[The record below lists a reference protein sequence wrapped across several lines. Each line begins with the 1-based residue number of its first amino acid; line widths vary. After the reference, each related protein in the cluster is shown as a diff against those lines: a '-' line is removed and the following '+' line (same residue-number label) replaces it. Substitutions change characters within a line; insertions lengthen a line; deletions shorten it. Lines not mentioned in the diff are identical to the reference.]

1 MHMERGAMA
10 TPLEKFTRTLLSRHG
25 ALVDVAPGGL
35 EVVSGPVLAANL
47 GLAEF
52 QRLIFTP
59 DSVRPDA
66 AGRPQQDAGLRV
78 DYDTPLVERMGRL
91 VDTLGRVALWPS
103 TVPAPKP
110 IDADGQVRRGLTL
123 HNGVVRV
130 RGCKPA
136 TAVRLRLFFEYEL
149 LADEREGGSAQVW
162 ITPATRSVPRMA
174 GWSPTDVDGSAS
186 PHAVTFD
193 GRESMLAL
201 PWPLAFAAAR
211 AALAPV
217 IDDFVERLGRRR
229 DRDARR
235 LREYSLDI
243 DRAIRAKLNRAGA
256 NGDAQRRERD
266 RLEATWRSYRSRLGE
281 VADRYRLRV
290 RLVPH
295 GVIVCA
301 LPGFH
306 VNVRLM
312 RRTAS
317 SDVTLAWNPIDG
329 QIEARACDGCEAPTP
344 GAWLC
349 DDRVHFVCGRCFAP
363 CPRCDKPYCRAC
375 RQVCPR
381 SACQK

>member
-1 MHMERGAMA
+1 MA

-25 ALVDVAPGGL
+25 AIVETAPGGL
-35 EVVSGPVLAANL
+35 EVVTGAALAASL

-52 QRLIFTP
+52 QRLVFTP
-59 DSVRPDA
+59 DPVRPDEAGDDA
-66 AGRPQQDAGLRV
+66 ALRV
-78 DYDTPLVERMGRL
+78 DYDTPLVERMGQL
-91 VDTLGRVALWPS
+91 VDTLGRIALQPC
-103 TVPAPKP
+103 TVPALRP
-110 IDADGQVRRGLTL
+110 IDAAAQVTRALTL
-123 HNGVVRV
+123 HNGVFRV
-130 RGCKPA
+130 RSVETA
-136 TAVRLRLFFEYEL
+136 TAVRLGLFFEYEL

-162 ITPATRSVPRMA
+162 VTPATRSMPRMA
-174 GWSPTDVDGSAS
+174 GWSPHDVDGSS
-186 PHAVTFD
+186 PAHAAAGFD
-193 GRESMLAL
+193 PGDAGESILAI

-211 AALAPV
+211 ATLAPV

-243 DRAIRAKLNRAGA
+243 DRVIRTKLSRAGA
-256 NGDAQRRERD
+256 NEPAQRRERD

-295 GVIVCA
+295 GVTVSA

-329 QIEARACDGCEAPTP
+329 QIEARACDGCETPTP

-349 DDRVHFVCGRCFAP
+349 DDRVHFVCARCFAP
-363 CPRCDKPYCRAC
+363 CPRCQKPFCRAC
-375 RQVCPR
+375 RQTCPR
-381 SACQK
+381 SACQRDEAF

>member
-1 MHMERGAMA
+1 MS

-25 ALVDVAPGGL
+25 AIVEAVPGGL
-35 EVVSGPVLAANL
+35 EVVTGPALAAGL

-52 QRLIFTP
+52 QRLVFTP
-59 DSVRPDA
+59 DSVRPDE
-66 AGRPQQDAGLRV
+66 AGPLQHDATLRV
-78 DYDTPLVERMGRL
+78 DYDTPLVERMGQL
-91 VDTLGRVALWPS
+91 VDTLGRIALWPS
-103 TVPAPKP
+103 TVPAPRP
-110 IDADGQVRRGLTL
+110 IDADGQVRRALTL

-130 RGCKPA
+130 RGCEPA
-136 TAVRLRLFFEYEL
+136 TAMRLGILFEYEL

-162 ITPATRSVPRMA
+162 ITPATRSAPRMA
-174 GWSPTDVDGSAS
+174 GWPAHDVDGSVS
-186 PHAVTFD
+186 PHTVPGFD

-211 AALAPV
+211 ATLAPV

-243 DRAIRAKLNRAGA
+243 DHAIRAKLSRAGA
-256 NGDAQRRERD
+256 NETAQRRERD
-266 RLEATWRSYRSRLGE
+266 RLEATWRSYRSRLDE

-295 GVIVCA
+295 GVIACA

-306 VNVRLM
+306 VNVRFM

-329 QIEARACDGCEAPTP
+329 QVEARACDGCDAPTP

-349 DDRVHFVCGRCFAP
+349 DERVHFVCASCFAP
-363 CPRCDKPYCRAC
+363 CPRCHKRYCRAC
-375 RQVCPR
+375 RRGCPR
-381 SACQK
+381 SACQQ

>member
-1 MHMERGAMA
+1 MP
-10 TPLEKFTRTLLSRHG
+10 TPLERFTRTLLSRHG
-25 ALVDVAPGGL
+25 AIVEAAPGGL
-35 EVVSGPVLAANL
+35 DVVTGPALAARL

-52 QRLIFTP
+52 QHLVFTP
-59 DSVRPDA
+59 DSARPDEP
-66 AGRPQQDAGLRV
+66 GRPRHDAALRV
-78 DYDTPLVERMGRL
+78 DYDTPLVDRMGQL
-91 VDTLGRVALWPS
+91 VEGLGRVALRS
-103 TVPAPKP
+103 YDAPAPKP
-110 IDADGQVRRGLTL
+110 IDAAAQVERALTL

-130 RGCKPA
+130 RGCEPA
-136 TAVRLRLFFEYEL
+136 TAVRLGVFFEYEL

-174 GWSPTDVDGSAS
+174 GWSPNDVDGSAP
-186 PHAVTFD
+186 PHAAVSFD
-193 GRESMLAL
+193 GRDSTLAL
-201 PWPLAFAAAR
+201 SWPLAFAAAR
-211 AALAPV
+211 AAMAPV

-243 DRAIRAKLNRAGA
+243 DRAIRVKLSRAGA
-256 NGDAQRRERD
+256 NEDAQRRERD

-295 GVIVCA
+295 GVIACA

-329 QIEARACDGCEAPTP
+329 QIETRACDGCEAPTP

-349 DDRVHFVCGRCFAP
+349 DDRVHFVCARCFAP

-375 RQVCPR
+375 RQGCPR
-381 SACQK
+381 NACQK

>member
-1 MHMERGAMA
+1 MA
-10 TPLEKFTRTLLSRHG
+10 PPLEKFTRALLSRHG
-25 ALVDVAPGGL
+25 AIVETAAGGL
-35 EVVSGPVLAANL
+35 EVVSGPVLAASL

-52 QRLIFTP
+52 QHLVFTP
-59 DSVRPDA
+59 DSVGPDETGRPRHDA
-66 AGRPQQDAGLRV
+66 ALRV
-78 DYDTPLVERMGRL
+78 DYDTPLVERMGQL
-91 VDTLGRVALWPS
+91 VDNLGRIALRS
-103 TVPAPKP
+103 CAVPAPKP
-110 IDADGQVRRGLTL
+110 IDAAGQVERALTL

-130 RGCKPA
+130 RGCESA
-136 TAVRLRLFFEYEL
+136 TAVRLGLFFEYEL

-174 GWSPTDVDGSAS
+174 AWSPDDVDVSES
-186 PHAVTFD
+186 PQAAISFD
-193 GRESMLAL
+193 GQASILAL

-211 AALAPV
+211 ATLAPV

-229 DRDARR
+229 DRDALR

-243 DRAIRAKLNRAGA
+243 DRAIRAKLSRAGT
-256 NGDAQRRERD
+256 NEDARRRERD
-266 RLEATWRSYRSRLGE
+266 RLEATWRSYRSRLSE

-295 GVIVCA
+295 GVIACA

-349 DDRVHFVCGRCFAP
+349 DDRVHFVCARCFAP
-363 CPRCDKPYCRAC
+363 CPRCQKPYCRAC
-375 RQVCPR
+375 RAGCSR
-381 SACQK
+381 STCQQ

>member
-1 MHMERGAMA
+1 MP

-25 ALVDVAPGGL
+25 AIVETAPGGL
-35 EVVSGPVLAANL
+35 DVVTGPPLAGNL

-52 QRLIFTP
+52 QRLVFTP
-59 DSVRPDA
+59 DSVRPDEAGHNA
-66 AGRPQQDAGLRV
+66 ALRV
-78 DYDTPLVERMGRL
+78 DYDTPLVERMGQL
-91 VDTLGRVALWPS
+91 VETLGRIAFLPY
-103 TVPAPKP
+103 TVPEPKP
-110 IDADGQVRRGLTL
+110 IDAAGQVTRALTL

-130 RGCKPA
+130 RGCEPA
-136 TAVRLRLFFEYEL
+136 TSVRLGVFFEYEL

-174 GWSPTDVDGSAS
+174 GWSPPDVDGSAS
-186 PHAVTFD
+186 PHAAIGFD
-193 GRESMLAL
+193 GRESMLAI
-201 PWPLAFAAAR
+201 PWPLALGAAR

-235 LREYSLDI
+235 LREYSIDI
-243 DRAIRAKLNRAGA
+243 DRAIRTKLRRAGA
-256 NGDAQRRERD
+256 NEAAQRRERD

-281 VADRYRLRV
+281 IADRYRLRV
-290 RLVPH
+290 RLIPH
-295 GVIVCA
+295 GVIACA

-317 SDVTLAWNPIDG
+317 SDVTLAWNPVDA
-329 QIEARACDGCEAPTP
+329 QIEARACDGCETPTP
-344 GAWLC
+344 AAWLC
-349 DDRVHFVCGRCFAP
+349 DDRVHFVCASCFAP
-363 CPRCDKPYCRAC
+363 CPRCQKPFCRAC
-375 RQVCPR
+375 RRECPR

>member
-1 MHMERGAMA
+1 MHMERGVMA
-10 TPLEKFTRTLLSRHG
+10 TLETFTRTLLARHG
-25 ALVDVAPGGL
+25 AIVEAVPGGL
-35 EVVSGPVLAANL
+35 EVVTGPALAASL

-52 QRLIFTP
+52 QRLVFTP
-59 DSVRPDA
+59 DSASRDE
-66 AGRPQQDAGLRV
+66 AGRPRDVAALRV
-78 DYDTPLVERMGRL
+78 DYDTPLVERMGQL
-91 VDTLGRVALWPS
+91 VDTLGRIALWPS
-103 TVPAPKP
+103 PVPAPKP
-110 IDADGQVRRGLTL
+110 IDAEAQVRRALTL

-130 RGCKPA
+130 RGCEPA
-136 TAVRLRLFFEYEL
+136 TAVRLGLFFEYEL

-162 ITPATRSVPRMA
+162 ITPATRSAPRMA
-174 GWSPTDVDGSAS
+174 GWPPHEADGSLA
-186 PHAVTFD
+186 PAAAGFD
-193 GRESMLAL
+193 ERESMLAL

-211 AALAPV
+211 ATLAPV

-256 NGDAQRRERD
+256 NEGAQRRERE
-266 RLEATWRSYRSRLGE
+266 RLEATWRSYRSRLSE

-295 GVIVCA
+295 GVIACA

-317 SDVTLAWNPIDG
+317 ADVTLAWNPIDG

-344 GAWLC
+344 AAWLC
-349 DDRVHFVCGRCFAP
+349 DDRVHFVCAGCFAA
-363 CPRCDKPYCRAC
+363 CPRCHKPYCHAC
-375 RQVCPR
+375 RQRCPR
-381 SACQK
+381 SACQT